1 VTCGTEAL
9 RGEIVKLKEILLG
22 LVFIFFAICFA
33 GGWPVL
39 AEIGHYIYVVLNFIC
54 MCFNWVVGIG

>member
-1 VTCGTEAL
+1 M
-9 RGEIVKLKEILLG
+9 KLKEILLG